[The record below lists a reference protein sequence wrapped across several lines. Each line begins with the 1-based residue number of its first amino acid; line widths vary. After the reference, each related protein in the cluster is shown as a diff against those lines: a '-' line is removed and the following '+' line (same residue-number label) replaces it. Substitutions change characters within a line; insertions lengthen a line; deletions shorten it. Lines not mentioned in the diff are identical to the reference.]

1 MVGTGFRTIL
11 ESRPDIEVLAD
22 VVDGEAA
29 PAAVAEHHPDVL
41 LLDIRMPGLDGPEVT
56 RRLSG
61 SDRPRIVIVTTFGL
75 AEYVHAA
82 LHGEAAG
89 SPQGRRPGHAG

>member
-1 MVGTGFRTIL
+1 MLPV
-11 ESRPDIEVLAD
+11 
-22 VVDGEAA
+22 
-29 PAAVAEHHPDVL
+29 
-41 LLDIRMPGLDGPEVT
+41 IRMPGLDGSETT
-56 RRLSG
+56 RRLSA

-75 AEYVHAA
+75 DEYVRAA